1 MDHSGYIAITIKGKT
16 NQGNLN
22 PRDVDI
28 NETKELLSDV
38 EVLLYP
44 TKPERDDRPKV
55 SYEVQ
60 EGSVKNIFFIPAAK
74 AIMFTALL
82 NEVSRQG
89 STELLEPQAAGII
102 DKWQQRSYKSG
113 QEYIF
118 SSSVQE
124 SKSFLT
130 ISKET
135 KFIAPQSDWINT
147 SLYLYGEIFEE
158 GGLSKSNLHILTDRY
173 GRLTVGATK
182 EQLTTGN
189 NKLYNVYGLWVKGK
203 QNVKTGLLKDLSLI
217 DFLTYQQDYDQIVL
231 NKLIDKASASW
242 KKIKDKDAWLTDL
255 RGGLNE

>member
-16 NQGNLN
+16 SQGNLN

-44 TKPERDDRPKV
+44 TKPERDERPKV

-113 QEYIF
+113 QEYLF

-124 SKSFLT
+124 SNPFLT

-173 GRLTVGATK
+173 GRLTVGATR

-189 NKLYNVYGLWVKGK
+189 NKLYNIFGLWVKGK
-203 QNVKTGLLKDLSLI
+203 QNVKTGVLKDLSLI
-217 DFLTYQQDYDQIVL
+217 DFLTYQQNYDQIAL
-231 NKLIDKASASW
+231 SLLIDKASASW

-255 RGGLNE
+255 RGGVNE